1 MNFEILSG
9 FPVNIQVKKEI
20 PNELSSVEG
29 VSSKYLYI
37 AKINQFSLEVERP
50 TVKIFSDKYIHLK

>member
-9 FPVNIQVKKEI
+9 FPVISQVKEEI

-29 VSSKYLYI
+29 VISKYLYI